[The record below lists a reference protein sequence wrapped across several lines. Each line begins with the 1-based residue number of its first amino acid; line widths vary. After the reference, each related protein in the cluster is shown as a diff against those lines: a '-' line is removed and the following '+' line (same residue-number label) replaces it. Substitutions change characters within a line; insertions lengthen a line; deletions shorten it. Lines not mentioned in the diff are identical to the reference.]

1 MILKNAKFIRS
12 MTGAGPFP
20 GDHLP
25 KVAVAG
31 KSNVGK
37 SSLINALCNNGKL
50 AKVSQTPGKTRLVN
64 LFDIGGEF
72 ILVDLPG
79 YGFAKVSKA
88 EKETWGAMI
97 EGFLMGTEGIGLM
110 LHLLDIR
117 HEPTA
122 EDIQMSIWLRHFD
135 IPFLAVLTKA
145 DKLSR
150 AQQQRG
156 IMAISRKIGLQ
167 PWEMVPF
174 SSVTKAGRDEL
185 IKRIRKALLD
195 EKEMNT
201 QD

>member
-1 MILKNAKFIRS
+1 MFLKNAKFITS
-12 MTGAGPFP
+12 LAGAGGFP

-50 AKVSQTPGKTRLVN
+50 ARVSQTPGKTRLIN
-64 LFDIGGEF
+64 LFDIDNEF
-72 ILVDLPG
+72 ILADLPG
-79 YGFAKVSKA
+79 YGFAKVSKR
-88 EKETWGAMI
+88 EKETWGGMI
-97 EGFLMGTEGIGLM
+97 EGFLAGTEGIGLM

-117 HEPTA
+117 HDPTV
-122 EDIQMSIWLRHFD
+122 EDIQMSAWLRHFD

-150 AQQQRG
+150 AQQQKGVMTIGRN
-156 IMAISRKIGLQ
+156 IGLQ
-167 PWEMVPF
+167 PWEMLPF

-185 IKRIRKALLD
+185 IGKIRGALLEEEQQND
-195 EKEMNT
+195 GE
-201 QD
+201 